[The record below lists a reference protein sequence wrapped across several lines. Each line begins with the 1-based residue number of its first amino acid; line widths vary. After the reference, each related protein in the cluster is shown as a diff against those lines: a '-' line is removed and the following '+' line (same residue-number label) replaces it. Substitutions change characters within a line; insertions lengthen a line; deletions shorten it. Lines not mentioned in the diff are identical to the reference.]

1 MTRNITYH
9 EGFPDTQQNRAAIT
23 ELAELIS
30 GHYPEATFDVTAS
43 PEDTQVVHLYAT
55 VDRVDTDDLVDLV
68 IDREMALQEQGVPLH
83 VIPLRT
89 PEREAQVRAQVAKER
104 KHFSL

>member
-1 MTRNITYH
+1 MTKTIKYH
-9 EGFPDTQQNRAAIT
+9 EGFPDTPQIRAAIN
-23 ELAELIS
+23 ELVELIS
-30 GHYPEATFDVTAS
+30 SHYQEAIFDVTPA
-43 PEDTQVVHLYAT
+43 PEDTQVAHLYTT
-55 VDRVDTDDLVDLV
+55 VDRIDTDELVDLV

-89 PEREAQVRAQVAKER
+89 PEREAQVRTQVAEER